1 MEPACATYVMD
12 SPIARSFM
20 ETFRDLILSLIPYY
34 GKEGKGRLTI
44 GIGCTGGQHRSVA
57 VAEELGRQLAQ
68 RGVRSQVRHREI
80 TDRKLA
86 VDSGRLRGDA
96 GDECDTGGAGE
107 GNNGKV
113 GDSV

>member
-1 MEPACATYVMD
+1 MD

-34 GKEGKGRLTI
+34 SKEGKGRLTI

-86 VDSGRLRGDA
+86 VESGLLQGDA
-96 GDECDTGGAGE
+96 GDEYDTD
-107 GNNGKV
+107 GKT
-113 GDSV
+113 GHSE